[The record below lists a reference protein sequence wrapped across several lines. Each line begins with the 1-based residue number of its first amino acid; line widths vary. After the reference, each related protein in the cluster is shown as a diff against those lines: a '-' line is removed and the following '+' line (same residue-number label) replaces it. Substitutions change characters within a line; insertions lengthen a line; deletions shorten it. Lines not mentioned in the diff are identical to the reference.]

1 MKPPT
6 EKCYIKAGKEEDKI
20 KIQEE
25 SLQVLSQISCSVGT
39 KHPIDMVND
48 HEIELVKNEQEE
60 TKICKDQSSTNCNQ
74 SMKQISG
81 RAINSQSH
89 RRTMTT
95 PVSTTTSTSFSG
107 IIDSDSEEK
116 GEELLAD
123 KLQTLYS
130 SLLENFSDEDQC
142 LEYQKRTAEASEI
155 TAKAT

>member
-1 MKPPT
+1 
-6 EKCYIKAGKEEDKI
+6 
-20 KIQEE
+20 
-25 SLQVLSQISCSVGT
+25 
-39 KHPIDMVND
+39 
-48 HEIELVKNEQEE
+48 
-60 TKICKDQSSTNCNQ
+60 
-74 SMKQISG
+74 MKQISG

-155 TAKAT
+155 TAKATQESTEAIKAATAVDTRFVEVAEKYLSLRC